1 LFEIIM
7 RKLFTALACAAAH
20 VPQFVHAESAFPG
33 PADASASVP
42 VVTVP
47 PAFAEYRRYDN
58 SDAVEWIRLNRA
70 LAPGRGESAAPSRS
84 ISQGRAAARD
94 RADHFDHASH
104 DGHTDSIGRTDR
116 AHRTN
121 HTDCTDRTDRTNH
134 TNHTEHTDRTDRT
147 DRTGHQEHA
156 Q

>member
-104 DGHTDSIGRTDR
+104 NGQTTHSGCISHAGHTDSIGRTDR

-121 HTDCTDRTDRTNH
+121 HTDCT
-134 TNHTEHTDRTDRT
+134 NHTEHTEHT

>member
-1 LFEIIM
+1 MDLV
-7 RKLFTALACAAAH
+7 RDHHAQAVYSARVRRDSCAA
-20 VPQFVHAESAFPG
+20 VRHAESAFPG

-84 ISQGRAAARD
+84 KRIWSVRSAAVCR
-94 RADHFDHASH
+94 RWRSTL
-104 DGHTDSIGRTDR
+104 GLWRR
-116 AHRTN
+116 R
-121 HTDCTDRTDRTNH
+121 
-134 TNHTEHTDRTDRT
+134 
-147 DRTGHQEHA
+147 
-156 Q
+156 